1 MTQYNS
7 QMTIEI
13 AGRKIGPNEKP
24 YVIAEMSGNHNNDI
38 NRALKLIDAAA
49 EAGADAVKLQTYTAD
64 TMTIDIR
71 TDEFYIDDGGLWH
84 GRNLYELYQEANTPW
99 DWHPELFAHA
109 KKRGITC
116 FSTPFD
122 ASAVDFLESLDAP
135 AYKIASLELTD
146 VDLVARVARTGKPV
160 IISNGMGTMGEI
172 DETVRVA
179 RANGCKDLILL
190 KCTSAYPAKPKDAN
204 LATIK
209 VLREAF
215 DCQVGLSDHTMGT
228 HVPIA
233 AVTLGATVVE
243 KHFTL
248 RRADGG
254 VDSAFS
260 LEPEELAQLVR
271 ECAEARDAIG
281 VPTFGSPEAEATSMR
296 SRRSLYVV
304 EDMKA
309 GEAFSDTN
317 VRAIR
322 PGLGLAVKHRGEFM
336 GRTARHDIKRGTPL
350 SWALV

>member
-271 ECAEARDAIG
+271 
-281 VPTFGSPEAEATSMR
+281 
-296 SRRSLYVV
+296 
-304 EDMKA
+304 
-309 GEAFSDTN
+309 
-317 VRAIR
+317 
-322 PGLGLAVKHRGEFM
+322 
-336 GRTARHDIKRGTPL
+336 
-350 SWALV
+350 

>member
-1 MTQYNS
+1 MRHQ
-7 QMTIEI
+7 QTIEI

-24 YVIAEMSGNHNNDI
+24 YVLAEMSGNHNNDI

-49 EAGADAVKLQTYTAD
+49 EAGADGVKLQTYTAD
-64 TMTIDIR
+64 TITIDIR
-71 TDEFYIDDGGLWH
+71 TGEFLLDDGGLWH
-84 GRNLYELYQEANTPW
+84 GRTLYDLYQEASTPW
-99 DWHPELFAHA
+99 EWHEELFAHA
-109 KKRGITC
+109 KKRGIAC

-122 ASAVDFLESLDAP
+122 PTAVDFLESLDAP

-146 VDLVARVARTGKPV
+146 VDLIAKVAQTGKPM
-160 IISNGMGTMGEI
+160 IISNGMGSMGEI
-172 DETVRVA
+172 DEAVRVA

-190 KCTSAYPAKPKDAN
+190 KCTSAYPALPRDAN
-204 LATIK
+204 LSTMN

-233 AVTLGATVVE
+233 AVTLGATVIE

-271 ECAEARDAIG
+271 ESAEAHEAVG
-281 VPTFGSPEAEATSMR
+281 VPTFGSPEAEATSRR

-304 EDMKA
+304 KDIKA
-309 GEAFSDTN
+309 GEVFDDTN
-317 VRAIR
+317 IRSIR
-322 PGLGLAVKHRGEFM
+322 PGLGLPVKHRPEFM
-336 GRTARHDIKRGTPL
+336 GRTARRDIKRGTPV
-350 SWALV
+350 SWDLF